1 MLRPTA
7 CQRHRA
13 VRILAALVISVLLL
27 TACGDNNSRAG
38 TLGPIPSGATGG
50 ATGST
55 TSSTT
60 SSNPSTTLP
69 QQGSESV
76 EARLISVA
84 TNLDEPIAIATVGAD
99 TNADTYIGEKSG
111 RIRRLDEAS
120 RNPLVLDISKRV
132 ISDSYEQGL
141 LGMAFSP
148 DRDFLY
154 VAYTHINGRIVLD
167 ALPWK
172 GRGTPNSGWRTI
184 IAIPDPQSNH
194 NGGDIHFG
202 PDSMLWMSFGDG
214 GSAADEGYGHA
225 EGGNA
230 QSLKTLLGKIIRIN
244 PTPNGVKPYAIPL
257 DNPFVGRS
265 DALPEIWAYGLRN
278 PWRFDLDEGILWIGD
293 VGQSNRE
300 EIDRVETSSS
310 AGSNFGWNIYEG
322 NSTHRSG
329 RRINAVAPI
338 FDYPHAGN
346 NCAIIG
352 GVVAHDPRFNAL
364 NGKYLFSDA
373 CGGDLN
379 TLIFDNQR
387 RVKSVSLGIRVDQPT
402 TFGLDASG
410 AVLVASQGGTIY
422 RIAPK

>member
-38 TLGPIPSGATGG
+38 TLGPSPSGATG
-50 ATGST
+50 
-55 TSSTT
+55 STT

-69 QQGSESV
+69 QQGSESL
-76 EARLISVA
+76 EARLVSVA
-84 TNLDEPIAIATVGAD
+84 TNLNEPIAIATVG
-99 TNADTYIGEKSG
+99 ADTYIGEKSG

-154 VAYTHINGRIVLD
+154 VAYTHIDGRIVLD
-167 ALPWK
+167 ALPWE
-172 GRGTPNSGWRTI
+172 GRGTPDSGWRTI

-194 NGGDIHFG
+194 NGGDIHF
-202 PDSMLWMSFGDG
+202 DSASNLWMSFGDG

-225 EGGNA
+225 DGGNA
-230 QSLKTLLGKIIRIN
+230 QSLKTLLGKIIRIS
-244 PTPNGVKPYAIPL
+244 PTPKGVKPYAIPS

-278 PWRFDLDEGILWIGD
+278 PWRFDLDEGMLWIGD

-300 EIDRVETSSS
+300 EIDRVETSSG

-352 GVVAHDPRFNAL
+352 GVVAHDPQFKAL

-402 TFGLDASG
+402 TFGLDARG
-410 AVLVASQGGTIY
+410 AVLVASQGGTVY

>member
-1 MLRPTA
+1 MRLTPG
-7 CQRHRA
+7 QRHRA
-13 VRILAALVISVLLL
+13 VRILATLVVSVFLL
-27 TACGDNNSRAG
+27 TACGDNKSRAG
-38 TLGPIPSGATGG
+38 TLGPSST
-50 ATGST
+50 ST
-55 TSSTT
+55 TSSTPT
-60 SSNPSTTLP
+60 TTLP
-69 QQGSESV
+69 QQGSGSV
-76 EARLISVA
+76 EAQLISVA
-84 TNLDEPIAIATVGAD
+84 TNLDEPVAIATVGS
-99 TNADTYIGEKSG
+99 DTYVGEKAG
-111 RIRRLDEAS
+111 RIRRLDETLS
-120 RNPLVLDISKRV
+120 NPIALDISKRV

-148 DRDFLY
+148 DRSFLY
-154 VAYTHINGRIVLD
+154 VAYTHIDGRIVLE
-167 ALPWK
+167 ALPWE

-184 IAIPDPQSNH
+184 LATADPQSNH

-244 PTPNGVKPYAIPL
+244 PTPNGVKPYAIPS

-278 PWRFDLDEGILWIGD
+278 PWRFDLDAGMLWIGD
-293 VGQSNRE
+293 VGQSSRE
-300 EIDRVETSSS
+300 EIDRVEAASG

-322 NSTHRSG
+322 NSSHRSG
-329 RRINAVAPI
+329 RRVDAVAPI

-352 GVVAHDPRFNAL
+352 GVVAHDPRFKAL

-379 TLIFDNQR
+379 TLSFDNQSK
-387 RVKSVSLGIRVDQPT
+387 VKSVSLGIRVDQPT
-402 TFGLDASG
+402 TFGIDANES
-410 AVLVASQGGTIY
+410 VLVASQGGTIY

>member
-1 MLRPTA
+1 MRLTP

-13 VRILAALVISVLLL
+13 VRILAALVVSVFLL
-27 TACGDNNSRAG
+27 TACGDNKSRAG
-38 TLGPIPSGATGG
+38 TLGPSST
-50 ATGST
+50 ST
-55 TSSTT
+55 TSSTPT
-60 SSNPSTTLP
+60 TTLP
-69 QQGSESV
+69 QQGSGSV
-76 EARLISVA
+76 EAQLISVA
-84 TNLDEPIAIATVGAD
+84 TNLDEPVAIATVGS
-99 TNADTYIGEKSG
+99 DTYVGEKAG
-111 RIRRLDEAS
+111 RIRRLDETLS
-120 RNPLVLDISKRV
+120 NPIALDISKRV

-148 DRDFLY
+148 DRSFLY
-154 VAYTHINGRIVLD
+154 VAYTHIDGRIVLE
-167 ALPWK
+167 ALPWE

-184 IAIPDPQSNH
+184 LAIADPQSNH

-244 PTPNGVKPYAIPL
+244 PTPNGVKPYAIPS

-278 PWRFDLDEGILWIGD
+278 PWRFDLDAGMLWIGD

-300 EIDRVETSSS
+300 EIDRVEAASG

-322 NSTHRSG
+322 NSSHRSG
-329 RRINAVAPI
+329 RRVDAVAPI

-352 GVVAHDPRFNAL
+352 GVVAHDPRFKAL

-379 TLIFDNQR
+379 TLSFDNQSK
-387 RVKSVSLGIRVDQPT
+387 VKSVSLGIRVDQPT
-402 TFGLDASG
+402 TFGIDANES
-410 AVLVASQGGTIY
+410 VLVASQGGTIY

>member
-1 MLRPTA
+1 
-7 CQRHRA
+7 

-244 PTPNGVKPYAIPL
+244 PTPNGVKPYAIPS

>member
-1 MLRPTA
+1 
-7 CQRHRA
+7 